1 MKVYNLNIDTSKPTN
16 QTVQMQ
22 QNATGMLSVAISN
35 DGTYIR
41 NLSCQMYDGDNEIEA
56 TTSADTSFGF
66 KVDVSSEPKH
76 VKVVA
81 KSTPLES
88 IREYVLSS
96 TPGSRVKQYWLNQL
110 VVPEGVYNQDE
121 FAPILDLCNYPPKPY
136 PGTPKSLVLHGSSDG
151 KANFKT
157 IRLAPWNPSKQIW
170 FEDADSKIIPSD
182 EPIVVSSEISAGIS
196 IGMKAGTVTLSSE
209 TYPAV
214 GYYTDY
220 QMDTLVNPS
229 VNAPYDGNYAEPLKE
244 VEVDGVK
251 FVPTT
256 LSVDGVE
263 YKVLAEAQPTPEPEP
278 EEPTTTEGE

>member
-1 MKVYNLNIDTSKPTN
+1 MKVYNLNIDTSQPTN
-16 QTVQMQ
+16 QVVQLQ
-22 QNATGMLSVAISN
+22 RNQTGMLSVAISN
-35 DGTYIR
+35 DGKYIR
-41 NLSCQMYDGDNEIEA
+41 NLSCQLYDGADEISASLSGDN
-56 TTSADTSFGF
+56 SFGF
-66 KVDVSSEPKH
+66 KADVGAEPKH
-76 VKVVA
+76 VKLVA

-96 TPGSRVKQYWLNQL
+96 TPGNRLKQYWLIQL

-121 FAPILDLCNYPPKPY
+121 FAPILDLYNYPPKPY
-136 PGTPKSLVLHGSSDG
+136 PGVPKSLVLHGSSDG

-157 IRLAPWNPSKQIW
+157 IRLSPWNPSKQIW

-196 IGMKAGTVTLSSE
+196 VGMKANTITLSSE

-263 YKVLAEAQPTPEPEP
+263 YKVLAEAQPASEP